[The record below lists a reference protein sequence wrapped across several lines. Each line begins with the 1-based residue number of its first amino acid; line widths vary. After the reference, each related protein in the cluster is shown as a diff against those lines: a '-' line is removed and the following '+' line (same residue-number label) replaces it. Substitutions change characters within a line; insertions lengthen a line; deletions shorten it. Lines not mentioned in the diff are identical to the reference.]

1 MGRYELFEHTADI
14 GVRGY
19 GSTLAEAF
27 ASTAKGLYEVVTN
40 VDSIEPIGEV
50 EINVEGMDMED
61 LLTRFLTELLFLLD
75 MRKMLMCEFDI
86 RIDEN
91 NYVLLAAAKGEIF
104 DSKKHEYKTEV
115 KAVTQHMLEISED
128 AGDTEERFKIQVL
141 LDI

>member
-1 MGRYELFEHTADI
+1 MGRFELFEHTADI

-27 ASTAKGLYEVVTN
+27 GSTARGLYEVVTN
-40 VDSIEPIGEV
+40 VDSIESIGEV
-50 EINVEGMDMED
+50 EIKVEGTDMED

-86 RIDEN
+86 KIDED
-91 NYVLLAAAKGEIF
+91 NYVLVAIAKGEIF
-104 DSKKHEYKTEV
+104 DPKKHEYKTEV
-115 KAVTQHMLEISED
+115 KAITQHMLEITD
-128 AGDTEERFKIQVL
+128 DGTNPEEKYRIQVL